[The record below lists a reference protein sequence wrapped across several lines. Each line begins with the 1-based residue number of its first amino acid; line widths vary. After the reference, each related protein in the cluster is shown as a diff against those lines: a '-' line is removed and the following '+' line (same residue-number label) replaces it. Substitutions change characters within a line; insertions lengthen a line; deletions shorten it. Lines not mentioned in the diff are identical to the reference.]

1 MKFNLSETS
10 KNTFGWITFLFWC
23 TITLVLLF
31 AHEPWRDELQSYLLT
46 KKLSLPALFE
56 QMKYEG
62 HFLLWYILLK
72 IPVLMNVPVELCN
85 ISAWLL
91 TVPAVYYILFCSKLD
106 PLLKVITVF
115 SAPFLY
121 WYSIFARC
129 YSPIPLLLAG
139 IALLY
144 PARKKHFILYGILIS
159 LLANTHVYMEGLVL
173 FLFLELLYSF
183 RKERSNA
190 DNISAGQ
197 LKDSLPFLYSAA
209 IIFSGVLFAFL
220 TVVRAVFLSDAS
232 AVTSSPWEKIL
243 PVCMNFAY
251 LLYPL
256 SKIFTPHLSSSFIE
270 YFYTG
275 GTFFCMILFIY
286 LFRKERR
293 MYLPAA
299 GLLLLSVL
307 FICIFPGKSHWLRA
321 AVYLLFLPGIL
332 FSRNSFIITGF
343 LFAVLWQF
351 LFAVSV
357 HGFIIPQ
364 RGLLPF
370 LICLFLYILTV
381 NTAEKEK
388 KDNSFIRKY
397 LIIYFLFTLPG
408 TLAIVFADL
417 ILPYSG
423 YTSCKDFLR
432 KNVSEKTIICVWK
445 TEDASSLLSAMLP
458 NRFYALDSK
467 KFLSFHPHNFK
478 ESDFTDPLET
488 LNKSDIQ
495 KKVIILS
502 AAGRKEEEMEKYIS
516 TGKYIYT
523 KVFCNK
529 MNSIDP
535 FERYVIYIQEKKEK

>member
-1 MKFNLSETS
+1 MKSDLQQSNKSIFQ
-10 KNTFGWITFLFWC
+10 WITFLLWC
-23 TITLVLLF
+23 VITLVLLF

-46 KKLSLPALFE
+46 KELSLPALFE

-72 IPVLMNVPVELCN
+72 IPVLMNIPVEFCN
-85 ISAWLL
+85 ITAWIL
-91 TVPAVYYILFCSKLD
+91 TVPVVYYILFCSKLD
-106 PLLKVITVF
+106 TLLKIITVF

-144 PARKKHFILYGILIS
+144 PERKKHFILYGVLIS

-183 RKERSNA
+183 RQERHNTN
-190 DNISAGQ
+190 NIPAGP

-232 AVTSSPWEKIL
+232 AVTSSPWEKLL

-256 SKIFTPHLSSSFIE
+256 SKLFTPHISSPFTE
-270 YFYTG
+270 YLYTG
-275 GTFFCMILFIY
+275 STFFCMILFIY
-286 LFRKERR
+286 LFRKERKI
-293 MYLPAA
+293 YLPAA

-321 AVYLLFLPGIL
+321 AVYLLFLPCIL
-332 FSRNSFIITGF
+332 FCKNRFIITGF
-343 LFAVLWQF
+343 LFTVIWQF

-364 RGLLPF
+364 RGLLPL
-370 LICLFLYILTV
+370 LICLFLYMLTENV
-381 NTAEKEK
+381 TGKEK
-388 KDNSFIRKY
+388 KKNSFLCKY

-408 TLAIVFADL
+408 TLVIMFADL
-417 ILPYSG
+417 FLPYSG
-423 YTSCKDFLR
+423 YTSCREFLR
-432 KNVSEKTIICVWK
+432 KNVPENTIIYVWK
-445 TEDASSLLSAMLP
+445 TEDAATLLSAMLP
-458 NRFYALDSK
+458 NKFYTLDTN
-467 KFLSFHPHNFK
+467 KFLSYHPHNFK
-478 ESDFTDPLET
+478 KSDFTDPAET

-502 AAGRKEEEMEKYIS
+502 AAGRNEEEMEKYIS
-516 TGKYIYT
+516 IGKYTYR

-535 FERYVIYIQEKKEK
+535 FERYIIYMQEKR